1 MGAGVLLW
9 GSRSLEKKIKGSI
22 AILKLLLRVRKHS
35 NITPNQLMFGSW
47 IIILSIIFS
56 PSRTLALPRSVSL
69 VQNTNFPI
77 AQIPLPTEQ
86 PDLKDTIQTE
96 VDRAF
101 RRQLSVINLLLILL
115 LVLPTLAA
123 VGVWFLFSKLTQQTI
138 LAEQEIESLKADA
151 IAQLEALISEA
162 QTLQSHLQEQ
172 NLEFDRT
179 VDSQKI
185 LSPLQIP
192 QNVSPDTQENI
203 KLAQD
208 YAKQGEKFFSQGC
221 YDEAVQAYD
230 RALQLD
236 SNAAEVW
243 NNRGV
248 VLTKLQR
255 YHEAIAAY
263 EQALQLRSE
272 YADAWNNRG
281 VALGKLKYY
290 EAAVS
295 SHDRAISLK
304 ESYVDAWNNRGFA
317 LAQLKQYEDAINS
330 YQKAAQLNPDF
341 YLAWYNQ
348 ARCYSVQENNDLA
361 LESLERAMSI
371 KPTVVRN
378 LAQKETDFES
388 ISDDERFQELIQ
400 NLS

>member
-1 MGAGVLLW
+1 MGAGVLL
-9 GSRSLEKKIKGSI
+9 RSSHSLKKKINGSI
-22 AILKLLLRVRKHS
+22 AILKLLLRVRKHKNS
-35 NITPNQLMFGSW
+35 TPSQLIFGSW

-56 PSRTLALPRSVSL
+56 PSRTFALSRSA
-69 VQNTNFPI
+69 FPI

-86 PDLKDTIQTE
+86 RDLEDTIQTE

-123 VGVWFLFSKLTQQTI
+123 AGVWFLFSKLTQQTI
-138 LAEQEIESLKADA
+138 LAQQEIESLKADA
-151 IAQLEALISEA
+151 LAQLEALISEA
-162 QTLQSHLQEQ
+162 QTLQSNLQQQ
-172 NLEFDRT
+172 NLEIDRT
-179 VDSQKI
+179 VDSQKVV
-185 LSPLQIP
+185 SPLQIP
-192 QNVSPDTQENI
+192 QNASPDTQQNI

-263 EQALQLRSE
+263 EQALQLGSE

-281 VALGKLKYY
+281 IALGKLKYY

-348 ARCYSVQENNDLA
+348 ARCYSVQEDVDLA

-378 LAQKETDFES
+378 LAQKEADFEP